1 MEFFNEEFTIL
12 VELFNEEF
20 TTPGE
25 ITLSNFSEIWF
36 EIGNNVTDYYHKKLL
51 VGRNLGLDA
60 KLLLEGFKQTVVVN
74 LPKITSEWREFSP

>member
-1 MEFFNEEFTIL
+1 MHWEELVEIFNEEFTI
-12 VELFNEEF
+12 
-20 TTPGE
+20 PGE
-25 ITLSNFSEIWF
+25 ISLCDFSEIRF
-36 EIGNNVTDYYHKKLL
+36 TIDDNVTDYYHKKLL